1 MVNDE
6 RDNPLRTK
14 YKIQEIKNKNIINNL
29 KTPAS
34 QPDVVNNERDNL
46 LRVNK
51 WKKKLM
57 KPSQMWWMTSGITL
71 FTRGGGPPQSFFS
84 SSSPSSSSSHT
95 SASAASKHTLAGAW
109 ASFFPPTST
118 RPCCARCSLRRIEFV
133 LLLENRM
140 CSLTTWC
147 SSRRISATS
156 LGRKHSVYLQ
166 K

>member
-1 MVNDE
+1 
-6 RDNPLRTK
+6 
-14 YKIQEIKNKNIINNL
+14 
-29 KTPAS
+29 
-34 QPDVVNNERDNL
+34 
-46 LRVNK
+46 
-51 WKKKLM
+51 
-57 KPSQMWWMTSGITL
+57 MTSGITL

-166 K
+166 NKWGKKKSALGLHCGGAPGSSVRVWLCVCVCA